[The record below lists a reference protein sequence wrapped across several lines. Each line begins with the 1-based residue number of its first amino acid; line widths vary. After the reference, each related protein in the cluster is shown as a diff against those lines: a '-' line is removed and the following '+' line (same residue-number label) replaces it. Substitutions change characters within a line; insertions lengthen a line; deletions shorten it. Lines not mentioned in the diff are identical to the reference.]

1 MELDDLKAE
10 WAEHRAL
17 FQRSVALDERILR
30 EIVLGKV
37 RSSLRPYAIARGLE
51 VVFGAI
57 VLALAVSVTV
67 AHLTEPRYLVVAGT
81 FTVFV
86 ASMIARCVHLL
97 VASRELDEDGPVTA
111 IQRRIERMKLA
122 ELHTFKWALLGGTL
136 FWLPALLVI
145 LEAVTGFDALARVDL
160 GYLVANMA
168 LGAVLLGAASLWA
181 RRYVDRP
188 DIGPR
193 ARRIVDAVA
202 GRSLHAASRRL
213 AELARFVRD
222 EA

>member
-1 MELDDLKAE
+1 MDLDDLKAE

-17 FQRSVALDERILR
+17 FQRSVALDERIMQ

-37 RSSLRPYAIARGLE
+37 RSSLRPYAIARGFE
-51 VVFGAI
+51 IVVGAI
-57 VLALAVSVTV
+57 VFILAAAVTV
-67 AHLTEPRYLVVAGT
+67 AHLAEPKYLAVAGT
-81 FTVFV
+81 FAVFV
-86 ASMIARCVHLL
+86 ACMTARCVQGL
-97 VASRELDEDGPVTA
+97 VASRELDEAGPVTA
-111 IQRRIERMKLA
+111 IQHHIERMKLA
-122 ELHTFKWALLGGTL
+122 ELHTFKWALLGGVV

-145 LEAVTGFDALARVDL
+145 LEAVTGFDAIARIDL

-168 LGAVLLGAASLWA
+168 LGAVLLGAAWLWA

-202 GRSLHAASRRL
+202 GRSLHVASRRL
-213 AELARFVRD
+213 ADLARFVRD
-222 EA
+222 EG